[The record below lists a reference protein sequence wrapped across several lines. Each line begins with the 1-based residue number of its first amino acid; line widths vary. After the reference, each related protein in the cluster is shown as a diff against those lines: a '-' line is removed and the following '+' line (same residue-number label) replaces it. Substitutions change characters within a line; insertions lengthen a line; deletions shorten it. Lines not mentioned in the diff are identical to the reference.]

1 MMPYHLNTSAKL
13 QNPYFK
19 TTIVLQKKM
28 FYPSTSDIIS
38 ICAQEPSD
46 KPRLSFKIT
55 VQLVPYL
62 GDKNSDTRHTDSG
75 DSAAEN
81 GSCLAAAQQQFEN
94 NDSRCDTVKR
104 LQRKET

>member
-1 MMPYHLNTSAKL
+1 
-13 QNPYFK
+13 
-19 TTIVLQKKM
+19 M

-38 ICAQEPSD
+38 ISAKRSD

-75 DSAAEN
+75 DSGAEN
-81 GSCLAAAQQQFEN
+81 VSRLAAAQQL
-94 NDSRCDTVKR
+94 SLKTMTVSAIRLRDYRGRKLEQKR
-104 LQRKET
+104 FGKRVPLEWEPTLYDI